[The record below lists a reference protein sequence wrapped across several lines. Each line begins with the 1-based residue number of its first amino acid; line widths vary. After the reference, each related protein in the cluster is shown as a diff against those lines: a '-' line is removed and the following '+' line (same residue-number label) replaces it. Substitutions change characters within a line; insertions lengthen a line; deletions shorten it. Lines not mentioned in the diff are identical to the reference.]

1 MLIIICMKIKL
12 NDPLKCGGQIPCTL
26 EDRERFKELAAR
38 KRMTMVKL
46 FHIVVEGLMKDG
58 GR

>member
-1 MLIIICMKIKL
+1 MKVKL

-26 EDRERFKELAAR
+26 EDREIFKELAAR

-46 FHIVVEGLMKDG
+46 FHEVVEREMK
-58 GR
+58 R

>member
-1 MLIIICMKIKL
+1 MYMKVKL

-26 EDRERFKELAAR
+26 IDRERFKELAAR

-46 FHIVVEGLMKDG
+46 FHELVEREIEGWLEE
-58 GR
+58 